1 MPGAPGQSYFN
12 FAQRGANQK
21 IESIEEKNE
30 SLYSYNHEDPG
41 ENSQSDVSG
50 DDLCDEDQIQAPVV

>member
-1 MPGAPGQSYFN
+1 MSMPGAPGQSYFN
-12 FAQRGANQK
+12 FAQRGANLK

-41 ENSQSDVSG
+41 ENS
-50 DDLCDEDQIQAPVV
+50 